1 MRTVGSILGL
11 LVFIL
16 SINNLFFFFETVT
29 LHSLIDD
36 NTLSAWGHK
45 VSNVMSKLESET
57 YNATE

>member
-45 VSNVMSKLESET
+45 VSDVMSKLESET

>member
-45 VSNVMSKLESET
+45 VSDVMSKLESET
-57 YNATE
+57 YNATK